1 MYIGLKPLTDL
12 IVFYFFSDLKPVIN
26 PKFRLQPH
34 WDLFAQIR
42 STRKP
47 SLDSKTTSHAQ
58 EVTHPA
64 IAFSGLQMRMMSPRS
79 DVLEIKTK
87 SYHTLKLPQIG
98 LNVCSSSRGVS
109 ESHSILIDPPCPLAS
124 CQAPPPRGGVPSR
137 LCSMS
142 AQISPSNSCHIIHS
156 IREPNLVEQTG
167 RCVRICD
174 RSCGR

>member
-87 SYHTLKLPQIG
+87 SYHTMKLSQIG

-124 CQAPPPRGGVPSR
+124 CQAPPPGGRAKPTVLYVGSNLSFKFVPYYSFHQR
-137 LCSMS
+137 
-142 AQISPSNSCHIIHS
+142 A
-156 IREPNLVEQTG
+156 
-167 RCVRICD
+167 
-174 RSCGR
+174 